1 MLSRGCLVVQ
11 ESDEQSQRGSE
22 NPVARG
28 VIALV
33 RVYQRFIS
41 PLFPPCCIYSPTCS
55 QYAVEAIE
63 KYGFLKGTWLAFKR
77 ILRCNPFHKGGFDPV
92 P

>member
-22 NPVARG
+22 NPVAHG
-28 VIALV
+28 AIALV

-63 KYGFLKGTWLAFKR
+63 KHGFLKGTWLAFKR

>member
-1 MLSRGCLVVQ
+1 MQ

-22 NPVARG
+22 NPVALG
-28 VIALV
+28 AIALV

-63 KYGFLKGTWLAFKR
+63 KYVFLKGTWLAFKR